1 MESFAAMVRS
11 SDHGAARITEPCQ
24 CPAALARKPCGWPH
38 NGGLQLPREGRES
51 MLNALWLGFFLVA
64 AVAAL
69 AQWLGG
75 GQGGIFS
82 AMGQGAFAMGR
93 VAGGGMG
100 LLFGTLTPWVG
111 LFWHAE

>member
-69 AQWLGG
+69 GPWLVGG
-75 GQGGIFS
+75 PGGVFS
-82 AMGQGAFAMGR
+82 ALVEGLFCLGQ
-93 VAGGGMG
+93 VLVEG
-100 LLFGTLTPWVG
+100 LVVVFGTPTLSAG
-111 LFWHAE
+111 II

>member
-64 AVAAL
+64 GGAVL
-69 AQWLGG
+69 ARWMVGG
-75 GQGGIFS
+75 WVGRFS
-82 AMGQGAFAMGR
+82 ALVRARCSLAR
-93 VAGGGMG
+93 LSAGG
-100 LLFGTLTPWVG
+100 LLLRFVPLTRGVCLP
-111 LFWHAE
+111 

>member
-64 AVAAL
+64 ALAAL

-75 GQGGIFS
+75 GQVGVFS
-82 AMGQGAFAMGR
+82 VIVQARFCMGR
-93 VAGGGMG
+93 LAGWGLG
-100 LLFGTLTPWVG
+100 LLVR
-111 LFWHAE
+111 